1 MSTKIYDFVSTKKY
15 RDRDKEVIKV
25 INKYLSN
32 NADALAD
39 GLVNDFII
47 FGNTNRERFYEVYK
61 LNEHDWKAFIK
72 ANKGLLT
79 NQVNDDLLYALLFTS
94 YVDTRDRI
102 FLDML
107 AIAEI
112 GSKFHKYFKHG
123 VSNPAKMKYVLE
135 NLSNKFSIKK
145 NGGLFITVQDQ
156 ITTIIN
162 SNARELKSKFSNLKG
177 DHESQYIVNRISTSI
192 NGTMKALSKQ
202 YYNTNDKVLFTQT
215 ELQDDG
221 NNISLTNNSVIISN
235 LKGVILHY
243 RPTNVDLDLLRALR
257 INTPATK
264 YICKKIYL
272 DYEKKYMDRISNIY
286 IDYFV
291 KNFSQD
297 YDEMKRSF
305 ITKSINGRLA
315 NDELK
320 GIELEILEDTK
331 KYLAEY
337 QALHDDT
344 DTPELDTNV
353 EIVAFSKT
361 LRNYSILKTR
371 ELMNKIH

>member
-1 MSTKIYDFVSTKKY
+1 
-15 RDRDKEVIKV
+15 
-25 INKYLSN
+25 
-32 NADALAD
+32 
-39 GLVNDFII
+39 
-47 FGNTNRERFYEVYK
+47 
-61 LNEHDWKAFIK
+61 
-72 ANKGLLT
+72 
-79 NQVNDDLLYALLFTS
+79 
-94 YVDTRDRI
+94 
-102 FLDML
+102 
-107 AIAEI
+107 
-112 GSKFHKYFKHG
+112 
-123 VSNPAKMKYVLE
+123 
-135 NLSNKFSIKK
+135 
-145 NGGLFITVQDQ
+145 
-156 ITTIIN
+156 
-162 SNARELKSKFSNLKG
+162 
-177 DHESQYIVNRISTSI
+177 
-192 NGTMKALSKQ
+192 MKALSKQ
-202 YYNTNDKVLFTQT
+202 YYNTSDKVLFTQT

-257 INTPATK
+257 INTPAKK

-331 KYLAEY
+331 KY
-337 QALHDDT
+337 
-344 DTPELDTNV
+344 
-353 EIVAFSKT
+353 
-361 LRNYSILKTR
+361 
-371 ELMNKIH
+371 